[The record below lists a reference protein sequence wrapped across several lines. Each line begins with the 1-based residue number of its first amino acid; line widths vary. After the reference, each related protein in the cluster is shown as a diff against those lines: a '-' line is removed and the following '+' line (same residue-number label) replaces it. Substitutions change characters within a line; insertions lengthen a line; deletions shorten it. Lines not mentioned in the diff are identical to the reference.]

1 MTDNAM
7 KRALRATYDRT
18 LCVYRPKDDGTEETV
33 YIDVPCALSRA
44 ALVSAPTP
52 PSFGAALTESR
63 YALALYT
70 APEVVLRLG
79 DRAVVSDGAGRLYHC
94 RASDSVCYPSHCVT
108 VVEVLEVEVPVGQ
121 DSQESGNGEADE

>member
-33 YIDVPCALSRA
+33 YIDAPCALSRA

-70 APEVVLRLG
+70 APDVVLRLG

-94 RASDSVCYPSHCVT
+94 RASDSVRYPSHCVT
-108 VVEVLEVEVPVGQ
+108 VVEVLEVTLSVEPQGGQ
-121 DSQESGNGEADE
+121 NSGESDN

>member
-1 MTDNAM
+1 MTDAAM
-7 KRALRATYDRT
+7 KRALRATFDRT
-18 LCVYRPKDDGTEETV
+18 LCVYRPKDGGTEETV
-33 YIDVPCALSRA
+33 YIDAPCALSRA

-52 PSFGAALTESR
+52 PRFSAALTESR

-70 APEVVLRLG
+70 APEVVLRLN

-108 VVEVLEVEVPVGQ
+108 VVEVLEVEVPVEPQGGQ
-121 DSQESGNGEADE
+121 NSGESDN

>member
-18 LCVYRPKDDGTEETV
+18 CCVYRPGDDGTEQTV
-33 YIDVPCALSRA
+33 YIDVPCALSRSA
-44 ALVSAPTP
+44 QVSAPTP
-52 PSFGAALTESR
+52 PQFGAALTEGR

-70 APEVVLRLG
+70 TPEVVLRLG
-79 DRAVVSDGAGRLYHC
+79 DRAVISDAAGRLYHG

-108 VVEVLEVEVPVGQ
+108 VVEISEVTLPVGQ
-121 DSQESGNGEADE
+121 DSGET